1 MVNFLIH
8 QHRIVSKLFFLSIFT
23 RLFSLLMMWFLA
35 LIVGH
40 VHVAEAL
47 GVPIHIF
54 FTMPWT

>member
-1 MVNFLIH
+1 M
-8 QHRIVSKLFFLSIFT
+8 LSSSMFT
-23 RLFSLLMMWFLA
+23 RLLFLISPMKLMMWFLA
-35 LIVGH
+35 LIAGH